1 MKSGFRCGGAV
12 FFRWVGSACIALA
25 LTAAP
30 LSVSGAPSGRDAPA
44 VHDAPAARD
53 APTVRDARHEGAG
66 SGVKAIA
73 HAAPEHA
80 EHAAHDESALPPPIN
95 WWHGL
100 LGEKPGVEPNL
111 LYREAG
117 EPPPFLA
124 SLINFGVLVFIVVRF
139 GRKPLAAALS
149 KRKQTLTREIDEA
162 QRLRREAEERLQ
174 QYESRLEKIGD
185 ELERVRREFRE
196 QGERDKERIV
206 REANERRVQMHKDA
220 ELLLAQE
227 VKEMRH
233 DLLVEVVNEATR
245 VAVDLLAT
253 RLTLGDHDRFAE
265 AFLTQV
271 RAKYRRGGG
280 ASVPVSAVAKGG
292 TS

>member
-1 MKSGFRCGGAV
+1 MRRGFRRGGAV
-12 FFRWVGSACIALA
+12 FFRFAAAACIGLALA
-25 LTAAP
+25 AAP
-30 LSVSGAPSGRDAPA
+30 RAVSSAPSG
-44 VHDAPAARD
+44 HDA
-53 APTVRDARHEGAG
+53 
-66 SGVKAIA
+66 S
-73 HAAPEHA
+73 
-80 EHAAHDESALPPPIN
+80 AAHDESAPPPPIN

-100 LGEKPGVEPNL
+100 LGEKSGVEPNL
-111 LYREAG
+111 LYRSPG

-124 SLINFGVLVFIVVRF
+124 ALINFGVLVFILVRF
-139 GRKPLAAALS
+139 GRKPLAAALL
-149 KRKQTLTREIDEA
+149 KRKETLTREIDDA

-206 REANERRVQMHKDA
+206 REANQRREQMHKDA

-227 VKEMRH
+227 GKQMRQ

-271 RAKYRRGGG
+271 RSKYQRGGG
-280 ASVPVSAVAKGG
+280 ASVPVSAVAKGT